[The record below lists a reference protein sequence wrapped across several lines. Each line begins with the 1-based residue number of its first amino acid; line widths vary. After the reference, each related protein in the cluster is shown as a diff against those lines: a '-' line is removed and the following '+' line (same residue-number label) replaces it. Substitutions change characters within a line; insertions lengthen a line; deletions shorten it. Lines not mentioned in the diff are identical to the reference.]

1 MSVIVDEGKREN
13 VTIEQLTL
21 TVGRAGTPS
30 NWLRVD
36 QPMIDAFA
44 AATGDDAYI
53 HVDSARAAMTRF
65 GGTIAHGLLTLSL
78 LPQLIRSA
86 TPQLQGSRLGVNYGF
101 DRVRFILP
109 VPVNS
114 RIRAIVAL
122 IKLVENKPQFFV
134 LTYDVTIEIEDTP
147 KPAATAR
154 WLLGRWME

>member
-1 MSVIVDEGKREN
+1 MSAMIDEGQRER
-13 VTIEQLTL
+13 VTLEQLIL

-53 HVDSARAAMTRF
+53 HVDPERAAKTRF

-78 LPQLIRSA
+78 LPKLIRSA
-86 TPQLQGSRLGVNYGF
+86 TPQLQGSRMGVNYGF

-122 IKLVENKPQFFV
+122 TKLAENKLQFFV
-134 LTYDVTIEIEDTP
+134 LTYDVTIEIENTS
-147 KPAATAR
+147 KPAATVR